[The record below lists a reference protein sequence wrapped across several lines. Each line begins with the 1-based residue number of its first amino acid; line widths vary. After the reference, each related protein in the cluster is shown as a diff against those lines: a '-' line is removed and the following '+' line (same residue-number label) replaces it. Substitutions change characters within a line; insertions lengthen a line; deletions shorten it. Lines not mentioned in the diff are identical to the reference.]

1 MKHIYII
8 NPAAGRGDS
17 TRALTQELDEVYAD
31 IPGQWEIYHTT
42 GVGDA
47 TGFVRER
54 CRTDRA
60 FRQKTLHALQES
72 GIDGW
77 RPLHPARTSKK
88 EDTAHADAR
97 I

>member
-1 MKHIYII
+1 MKIGPVEIKGK
-8 NPAAGRGDS
+8 AAL
-17 TRALTQELDEVYAD
+17 APMA
-31 IPGQWEIYHTT
+31 
-42 GVGDA
+42 GVA
-47 TGFVRER
+47 
-54 CRTDRA
+54 DRA